1 MVLITLFQF
10 VSMWS
15 ISTKNEII
23 ALLHLLFYFASTLTT
38 QNEIKKIQNEKILH
52 YFKTCCNTAGAFT
65 KSVQHLCVCFFFF
78 FFFFFFFVRFVFFL
92 QSMLYNAALTHLR
105 INLRTYGVSGRTQR
119 QCNGIESLRSC
130 YAARSP
136 RRRSCSV
143 TAT

>member
-78 FFFFFFFVRFVFFL
+78 FFFFFFLFVLFSFCKVCYI
-92 QSMLYNAALTHLR
+92 MLLLHIYELICEHTAYLVERNDNATASKA
-105 INLRTYGVSGRTQR
+105 YV
-119 QCNGIESLRSC
+119 
-130 YAARSP
+130 AATLHDRLVGD
-136 RRRSCSV
+136 RV
-143 TAT
+143 A